1 MNGRSLGVLLI
12 AVVLGLGAMFLTSR
26 FMSKPVVAEETQDV
40 VVAARD
46 FKEEEILK
54 PDMLKLER
62 MPTKVVPPG
71 SFAALKDVE
80 DRWVKNPMLE
90 GEPIIERKLGP
101 KGTPPGLVSV
111 IPKGMRAFA
120 VEVNE
125 QSGVSGFILPGHH
138 VDVVRYETGDN
149 NRRHPGETIL
159 QDILVLASGQT
170 FTRSDEKSLPTHTV
184 TLAVTPEQVGVLVAA
199 KAKGALNLSLRGVN
213 DHEVVAQPK
222 PQPPQNDE
230 EKARRIKL
238 EKELADVKLA
248 QAKSTEGMAKL
259 EKALKEAQSAL
270 ARKMAEPP
278 PPPPAPKSVEPRG
291 VRIYRPLLGKKNGEN
306 PELVGY
312 SEADRVEIA
321 RRARSGRTEGGA
333 EPRFTLTPDTPA
345 SGGNVRETDEDRAEP
360 RGFGFGGPA
369 ITEAVS
375 RTRGDTTRTP

>member
-1 MNGRSLGVLLI
+1 MNGRSLGVLLF

-26 FMSKPVVAEETQDV
+26 LMSKPVVAQETQEI

-46 FKEEEILK
+46 FKAEEILK
-54 PDMLKLER
+54 PDMVKLER
-62 MPTKVVPPG
+62 LPSKAVPLG
-71 SFAALKDVE
+71 SFPSLKDVE
-80 DRWVKNPMLE
+80 DRWVRNPVLE

-101 KGTPPGLVSV
+101 KGTPPGVVAV
-111 IPKGMRAFA
+111 IPQGMRAFA

-138 VDVVRYETGDN
+138 VDLVRYETGDN

-184 TLAVTPEQVGVLVAA
+184 TLAVTPEQVGILVAA
-199 KAKGALNLSLRGVN
+199 KAKGTLNLALRGVN
-213 DHEVVAQPK
+213 DHDVVAHPK
-222 PQPPQNDE
+222 PQPAADDE

-238 EKELADVKLA
+238 EKELAEFK
-248 QAKSTEGMAKL
+248 AKSTEGMAKL
-259 EKALKEAQSAL
+259 EKTLKETQSAL

-278 PPPPAPKSVEPRG
+278 PPPPAPKSVEPRA

-321 RRARSGRTEGGA
+321 ARRARNGRTEGGA